1 MITGFATMSSIAV
14 RVSGLCLAL
23 ALVFAAWPSAAIAQ
37 EPGLV
42 VEGRVVNRTA
52 DDIPEFGLLVTLH
65 QESTA
70 GHVDTE
76 ATTDVDGV
84 FRFEGVENI
93 AEASYGVSAIYQDVM
108 YGLDIDPSQSELP
121 IELVVYEAVDDESAF
136 SIQGASLLIVEAD
149 DPRTLWALEIVT
161 VANRSD
167 TTYVPGVDPM
177 KLLRFA
183 LPPGAQ
189 DLNVETGLPGEAV
202 QVDAG
207 FALTGNIQPGEYEVM
222 FSYMLPYEASEAVI
236 PRSYPHG
243 AEGLRVLA
251 LPEVGAL
258 RSSDMGPVEEV
269 LIGSD
274 VYQLLI
280 AEHLPAG
287 TKFDVTLSGLSEPT
301 FGDQL
306 SEATDWVR
314 PEYAALAGLAVLM
327 ASLLVFGVWK
337 TSRPAEDE
345 GSGD

>member
-1 MITGFATMSSIAV
+1 M
-14 RVSGLCLAL
+14 RRYWLWL
-23 ALVFAAWPSAAIAQ
+23 ALVPVAVFWSAVAIAQ
-37 EPGLV
+37 ETGVV

-52 DDIPEFGLLVTLH
+52 NDTPEFGLLVTLH
-65 QESTA
+65 QESVA

-93 AEASYGVSAIYQDVM
+93 TGASYGVSVTYQDVM

-121 IELVVYEAVDDESAF
+121 IELVVYEAVDDDSAF
-136 SIQGASLLIVEAD
+136 AIEGASLLIVQAD

-161 VANRSD
+161 IANRSD
-167 TTYVPGVDPM
+167 TTYVPGADPM

-183 LPPGAQ
+183 LPPGAR
-189 DLNVETGLPGEAV
+189 DLNVETGLPGDAV

-207 FALTGNIQPGEYEVM
+207 FALTSNIQPGEYEVM
-222 FSYMLPYEASEAVI
+222 FSYMLPYEESDAII

-251 LPEVGAL
+251 LPELGAL
-258 RSSDMGPVEEV
+258 QSDDMGPVEKV

-327 ASLLVFGVWK
+327 AGLLVFGVWK
-337 TSRPAEDE
+337 TSRPAEVDE
-345 GSGD
+345 GED